1 MIQMGLDFSPGEAHW
16 SYGSFHDFRKRLA
29 REIGLEL
36 EEMRGFGGSKQWEEV
51 RDPIKHLLFH
61 SDCEGILTVSEC
73 MVVYPRL
80 IELVS
85 NWDEENYHKK
95 EAIILADDMKYC
107 ADKKIP
113 LEFC

>member
-1 MIQMGLDFSPGEAHW
+1 
-16 SYGSFHDFRKRLA
+16 
-29 REIGLEL
+29 
-36 EEMRGFGGSKQWEEV
+36 
-51 RDPIKHLLFH
+51 
-61 SDCEGILTVSEC
+61 